1 MEKFLYVTNT
11 SSVLPSAKRLGKPPS
26 PTGEG
31 FCKSR
36 FWATDGCAA
45 VTDTTLDRRQLV
57 AQLVAWTHGPY
68 KRKKII
74 IALLVIDGTND
85 FYLVGMGGACL
96 PEISVTSHCKLS
108 RLNA

>member
-31 FCKSR
+31 FCKLR

-57 AQLVAWTHGPY
+57 AGTHGPY
-68 KRKKII
+68 KHRDNLMLSITAQTKIYISLFI
-74 IALLVIDGTND
+74 I
-85 FYLVGMGGACL
+85 
-96 PEISVTSHCKLS
+96 
-108 RLNA
+108 